1 MENEEQHIDKTD
13 ANEEVDIVK
22 LLEAKEAKIAELEQK
37 VAQLAAE
44 AADNKKTIV
53 ELESF
58 TDEIADRLAQ
68 GFIKNIDVLGSVTS
82 LSERF
87 YDGSHSRFVAEKS
100 IQVAE
105 ELGMEDEDVYELKI
119 AALLHDIG
127 KVSFFDSALYK
138 YVNEMTPMEYDQYI
152 RHSEIGMQILRT
164 HPDLSKV
171 ADIVYQHHE
180 KLDGTGFPR
189 NLSGDNILPSAKII
203 IVVDYFHNAVYK
215 RPRNRANSPNAAVKY
230 TNTKAFLEPTTVKFN
245 FALNYLYKKR
255 GILFEK
261 KVVDVFIDIVQLE
274 RNRIGQKA
282 IMRVPVN
289 KLETGM
295 VFAEDYY
302 SKFGMLIAAKGET
315 VSKEMVAALV
325 RFAENDQIPM
335 KILVLK

>member
-1 MENEEQHIDKTD
+1 MEKEEQQIELDNSDKPIDFV
-13 ANEEVDIVK
+13 A
-22 LLEAKEAKIAELEQK
+22 LLAEK
-37 VAQLAAE
+37 
-44 AADNKKTIV
+44 DNKIGQLEEKISALSSESAVKNKTIS
-53 ELESF
+53 ELDRF
-58 TDEIADRLAQ
+58 TNELADRLAQ
-68 GFIKNIDVLGSVTS
+68 SFIKNVDVLGSVTS

-87 YDGSHSRFVAEKS
+87 YDGSHSRFVAEKCV
-100 IQVAE
+100 QVGE
-105 ELGMEDEDVYELKI
+105 ELGMEEEDIYELKI

-127 KVSFFDSALYK
+127 KISFFDSALYK
-138 YVNEMTPMEYDQYI
+138 YVNEMTPMEYDHYVK
-152 RHSEIGMQILRT
+152 HSEIGMQILKN
-164 HPDLSKV
+164 HPDLSRV

-215 RPRNRANSPNAAVKY
+215 RPRNRANVPNSAVKFS
-230 TNTKAFLEPTTVKFN
+230 NTKAFLEPTTVKFN

-274 RNRIGQKA
+274 RNRLGQKA

-289 KLETGM
+289 KLEAGM

-315 VSKEMVAALV
+315 VSKEMIAALV